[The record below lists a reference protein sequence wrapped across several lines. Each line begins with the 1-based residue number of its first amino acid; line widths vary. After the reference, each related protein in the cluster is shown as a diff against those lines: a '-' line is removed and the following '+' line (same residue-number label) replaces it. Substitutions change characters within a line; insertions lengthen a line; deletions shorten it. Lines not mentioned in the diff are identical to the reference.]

1 MRTSIYIIIIISILL
16 FSCSKEKKS
25 ITPELKDITESVY
38 ASGFVKSKNQYE
50 VFSKSAGVLKKIFVK
65 EGDFVKIGDTLFQL
79 DNDNSK
85 LNTENAK
92 LLASNADYQNNKAK
106 IDEIENNINLAE
118 QKLKNDSLLLERQ
131 KNLWAKKVGSKFE
144 LEQKELNFENSK
156 NNLESLK
163 IKLIDLKKQLKL
175 NSQQSKNNLK
185 IAKLM
190 EEDFIIKSEVEGV
203 IYKINKE
210 KGELITNMSAIASI
224 GAEDFIIEVNI
235 DEIDIVKIELGQEVF
250 IRMDSYQDKVFE
262 ATVSDIQPIMN
273 ERTRTF
279 KIEAKFNEKPPKL
292 YPNLTVEAN
301 IVLNKKEKVLTIP
314 RNYLNSNFEVTLENG
329 DLQKIETGLMDFNL
343 VEIKSGIDKNT
354 KIILP

>member
-1 MRTSIYIIIIISILL
+1 MKSIYILILSIILL
-16 FSCSKEKKS
+16 ISCSKNEKS
-25 ITPELKDITESVY
+25 ITPEIKNITESVY
-38 ASGFVKSKNQYE
+38 SSGFVKSKNQYE
-50 VFSKSAGVLKKIFVK
+50 VFSKTAGVLKKIFIK
-65 EGDFVKIGDTLFQL
+65 EGDFVKVGDTLFQL
-79 DNDNSK
+79 ENENSK
-85 LNTENAK
+85 LNTENAR
-92 LLASNADYQNNKAK
+92 LLANNANYQNNKAK
-106 IDEIENNINLAE
+106 VEDLENNINVAI
-118 QKLKNDSLLLERQ
+118 QKFKSDSLLLERQ
-131 KNLWAKKVGSKFE
+131 KNLWANKIGSKFE
-144 LEQKELNFENSK
+144 LEQKELNYDNSK
-156 NNLESLK
+156 NNIESLK

-224 GAEDFIIEVNI
+224 GAEDFIIEINI

-279 KIEAKFNEKPPKL
+279 KIEAKFTIKPEKL

-301 IVLNKKEKVLTIP
+301 IVINNKNKVLTIP
-314 RNYLNSNFEVTLENG
+314 RNYLTNNSEVKLENG
-329 DLQKIETGLMDFNL
+329 DLVKVETGLMDYNI
-343 VEIKSGIDKNT
+343 VEILSGIDSNT
-354 KIILP
+354 KLVLP